1 MPSFDAA
8 VRRYNNLV
16 YCNHKITIFM
26 TLLRLLASLGCTQLL
41 WLIQA
46 LQTSTTSKDD
56 NNDNVLLMA

>member
-26 TLLRLLASLGCTQLL
+26 TLLRLFASLGCTQT
-41 WLIQA
+41 A
-46 LQTSTTSKDD
+46 LAHPGIADL
-56 NNDNVLLMA
+56 NNFQG